1 MWGKFCS
8 SRLIILWIGAVL
20 VKVTFIEIHG
30 TVDWSSVMIELSLP
44 RRVTKTAGGGC
55 LFHWDAFGIKMMV

>member
-1 MWGKFCS
+1 M
-8 SRLIILWIGAVL
+8 L
-20 VKVTFIEIHG
+20 VKVTFIEIHD